1 MDIKFNPLK
10 SQLITFGGYN
20 SSSCAISLDGNP
32 VPWVTKVKYLGV
44 KLICN
49 TGIADVSDACRR
61 FYFMASLIISCL
73 FLAGSLMKYQQC
85 T

>member
-1 MDIKFNPLK
+1 MLTLK

-20 SSSCAISLDGNP
+20 PSSCAISLDGNP
-32 VPWVTKVKYLGV
+32 IPWVTKVKYSGV
-44 KLICN
+44 QLICN

-61 FYFMASLIISCL
+61 FMASLIISCL